1 MAKKIASNIQ
11 VKKLRKQNTD
21 SPCKNIPCQ
30 ISLTFLLKNKRF
42 KKDCNKTLELANKV
56 DSYLKGR
63 SIPSIIPIVNSM
75 CINLKLPQEIK
86 KLNSCL
92 IISPRGSGKTVFLE
106 DILAKSN
113 PEHFVILPPKI
124 FESELVEKEKEYFHN
139 KILIQSDL
147 IVTFE
152 GLSKKQRQQLTNF
165 FTKLLE
171 GNYARDKKG
180 MSNVRTM
187 VLFGLASEKLDRFG
201 SSLLSETFFDR
212 VPPYLNEVTEEDK
225 KKILEF
231 RSKNNSFGKRKARTP
246 TINLP
251 LPEKIEDEKKVE
263 IMFPHNEEIEKR
275 IIDLALELDW
285 YGVQSSVRSQNYIKI
300 FMMCNALLNGRKEVT
315 VSDLELYELV
325 HPLFISSMP
334 DLDIEKRIC
343 WLLKKY
349 PNLSDKELIRKSGAS
364 KPTFYKY
371 KDILSRKDLL

>member
-56 DSYLKGR
+56 DSYLKGW

-231 RSKNNSFGKRKARTP
+231 RSKNNS
-246 TINLP
+246 
-251 LPEKIEDEKKVE
+251 
-263 IMFPHNEEIEKR
+263 
-275 IIDLALELDW
+275 
-285 YGVQSSVRSQNYIKI
+285 
-300 FMMCNALLNGRKEVT
+300 
-315 VSDLELYELV
+315 
-325 HPLFISSMP
+325 
-334 DLDIEKRIC
+334 
-343 WLLKKY
+343 
-349 PNLSDKELIRKSGAS
+349 
-364 KPTFYKY
+364 
-371 KDILSRKDLL
+371 